1 MSEQINDSGTKLDV
15 LEVSANDLS
24 RNNTRKKITIY
35 PTEEVP
41 CLEYISLD
49 VSEQVEKLGL
59 CEYNVRA
66 ILNSLDRGKIPLLVD
81 NGSGGKTYTC
91 SKMAGIIK
99 KHLNWRG
106 EIKQFQIVCCGVSR
120 NDFWHRYDMFLN
132 ELIGPFLYLWDS
144 ATKNVDTLYYV
155 NLDELIDMD
164 DIRLTFSDSFAQ
176 LPNKPKNLIVV
187 ATGCPTSS
195 ANGGGG
201 WTRYLN
207 DAEVQKRFDT
217 IWIKSILDDNFDSFI
232 ARLDCNICF
241 DVVSFIQVYRNK
253 YSDLTLSI
261 RRVIC
266 FVKRCERF
274 ETVDDFI
281 EGMSQGFKLKEN
293 YIVDN
298 LFCYSNIK
306 SGGLDEFLN
315 IMKSVL

>member
-1 MSEQINDSGTKLDV
+1 MSDQINDSGIKLNVIEASVD
-15 LEVSANDLS
+15 DLS
-24 RNNTRKKITIY
+24 RNSTRKKVTIY
-35 PTEEVP
+35 PTEEMP
-41 CLEYISLD
+41 CLEYVSLD

-81 NGSGGKTYTC
+81 NGGCGKTYTC

-120 NDFWHRYDMFLN
+120 NDFWHSYDMILN
-132 ELIGPFLYLWDS
+132 ECIGPFLYLWDS

-164 DIRLTFSDSFAQ
+164 DIRLTFSDSFAL

-217 IWIKSILDDNFDSFI
+217 IWIKSILDDNFDSFM
-232 ARLDCNICF
+232 ARLDCNVCF
-241 DVVSFIQVYRNK
+241 DVVSFIRAYRDK
-253 YSDLTLSI
+253 YNDLTLSPM
-261 RRVIC
+261 RVTS
-266 FVKRCERF
+266 FVGGCESF

-281 EGMSQGFKLKEN
+281 ELMSLSFELNEN
-293 YIVDN
+293 YIVN
-298 LFCYSNIK
+298 ELFCYSNIK
-306 SGGLDEFLN
+306 SGGLDEFLD
-315 IMKSVL
+315 IMNSVL